1 MIGYWYFLYIIL
13 TSHCII
19 LGMKSDILT
28 NERKNALACP
38 IQTVCDILWFF
49 WNLHDF
55 SILKN
60 KHLKVPRFLYTL
72 HTYSNKIIPSGET
85 WTIGLHLDRCKFF
98 WLFFCFFLHIFVN
111 SMQCFFI
118 VFIMWIRNWWKM
130 STIRF
135 FKCSEQIHHGF
146 SIILKG
152 LRNLHLM
159 IRNCATLYTPGKRV
173 IFQPFAYPLKWNFH
187 SIISL
192 YA

>member
-85 WTIGLHLDRCKFF
+85 WTIGLHLDRWKFF
-98 WLFFCFFLHIFVN
+98 WLFFAFFFVF
-111 SMQCFFI
+111 S
-118 VFIMWIRNWWKM
+118 WIRCSASLLCLKCGSVTDEKCRQFVFSNARNRFITVFLSYWKVFVICIWWLE
-130 STIRF
+130 IV
-135 FKCSEQIHHGF
+135 Q
-146 SIILKG
+146 
-152 LRNLHLM
+152 
-159 IRNCATLYTPGKRV
+159 LYTRREKE
-173 IFQPFAYPLKWNFH
+173 
-187 SIISL
+187 
-192 YA
+192 